1 MSRERRHDRWA
12 LFAFLAAGAAALAG
26 GWRRRGRR
34 GGDLAGLADADPHS
48 DPDPSSGHLAGT
60 NAVGRSERFAMGAF
74 LLAALAAVGFAIA
87 FWSGGRRTQLEGV
100 LLAVAFGGVGFGLV
114 VWANHL
120 LGGGEQTEQR
130 TTLRATPEEVAE
142 LDAELGRAD
151 AVARRVWLK
160 RSAMAA
166 GGALGIA
173 LISPLRSLGPSPGK
187 ELLHTAWRAGVRVV
201 TEDGTPVAAADV
213 PADGLLT
220 VFPEGAVGAADA
232 QAVLV
237 RVDPKLLHL
246 PAGRADWAPSGL
258 LAYSKV
264 CTHAGCPV
272 GLYQADSH
280 QLLCPCHQSSF
291 DVLRGAVPVSGP
303 AAWPLPQLPL
313 VVGADGV
320 LRVNGDFSEP
330 IGPGWWKA

>member
-1 MSRERRHDRWA
+1 MA
-12 LFAFLAAGAAALAG
+12 AFLI
-26 GWRRRGRR
+26 
-34 GGDLAGLADADPHS
+34 
-48 DPDPSSGHLAGT
+48 
-60 NAVGRSERFAMGAF
+60 
-74 LLAALAAVGFAIA
+74 AALAAIGFAIT

-100 LLAVAFGGVGFGLV
+100 LLAAAFGGVGFGLV

-142 LDAELGRAD
+142 LDAELGRGE

-166 GGALGIA
+166 GGALGVA

-187 ELLHTAWRAGVRVV
+187 ELLHTAWHAGVRVV
-201 TEDGTPVAAADV
+201 TEDGKPVAATDV

-237 RVDPKLLHL
+237 RVDPSLLHL

-272 GLYQADSH
+272 GLYQANSH

-291 DVLRGAVPVSGP
+291 DVLRGAVPISGP